1 MASERGVTRR
11 LLGLVPL
18 QLVVLAIGVRYAVGP
33 SGVPHVVGWA
43 LIVASLMT
51 LAGYALAIWRAR

>member
-1 MASERGVTRR
+1 MATERGVTRR

-18 QLVVLAIGVRYAVGP
+18 QLVVLAIGVRYAVGRG
-33 SGVPHVVGWA
+33 GVPHLVGWA

-51 LAGYALAIWRAR
+51 LTGYALAVWRGR